1 MKAMTVAE
9 KIALNKYELDE
20 GHPHIAVHEEACR
33 TECKNLACL
42 MVCPATVYT
51 EVNGK
56 IMADWAACLECGAC
70 KAACP
75 SGALE
80 WTYPRC
86 GFGIVYRHG

>member
-1 MKAMTVAE
+1 
-9 KIALNKYELDE
+9 
-20 GHPHIAVHEEACR
+20 
-33 TECKNLACL
+33 
-42 MVCPATVYT
+42 MVCPARVYT
-51 EVNGK
+51 EVNGR

-80 WTYPRC
+80 WTYPRG